1 MFCYFL
7 ACFAVVW
14 MSRNAPPKEGEPC
27 VTSKKRLRGRLALQ
41 APGSVVFWLFF
52 LQSARWARKGERS
65 LQRSPQF
72 SVFSFSDGA
81 WNSPIAIKEYDT
93 LMLCLSGSGNS
104 SLVSKT
110 HVRHVFKY
118 SLSITLRRSLHF
130 SLSSPFPPEKPDTQA
145 ISNTNDNGRTL
156 RTEGL
161 RNCAYKAWFR
171 RRTFLVPNLTV

>member
-1 MFCYFL
+1 ML
-7 ACFAVVW
+7 PRKRGSVAW
-14 MSRNAPPKEGEPC
+14 H
-27 VTSKKRLRGRLALQ
+27 SKKRLRGRLALQ
-41 APGSVVFWLFF
+41 ASGSVVFWLFF

-81 WNSPIAIKEYDT
+81 WNSPIAIKEYVT

-130 SLSSPFPPEKPDTQA
+130 SLPSPFPPETPDTQA

-156 RTEGL
+156 RTAGL

-171 RRTFLVPNLTV
+171 RRTFLLPNLTV